1 MLSAEDGTRLV
12 RAAMIIYMEATLN
25 IMWKDNRQKEV
36 QEKMDTGRHVV
47 LKQENEKDDIK
58 YIVMED
64 KDE

>member
-1 MLSAEDGTRLV
+1 
-12 RAAMIIYMEATLN
+12 MIIYMEATLN